1 MLLYS
6 YRAELE
12 NRYKKW
18 LEENSRPDAIIK
30 DCPVNVINFLYGQGF
45 LNEEKILECLR
56 NKEA

>member
-12 NRYKKW
+12 NGYKKW
-18 LEENSRPDAIIK
+18 LKENSRPDAAIK

-45 LNEEKILECLR
+45 LNEEKVLECIR

>member
-12 NRYKKW
+12 NRYNKW
-18 LEENSRPDAIIK
+18 LEENSRPGAIIK

-45 LNEEKILECLR
+45 LNEEKILKSLR
-56 NKEA
+56 DKED

>member
-18 LEENSRPDAIIK
+18 LKENSRPDTVIK